1 MTRRKY
7 VPVLLCLL
15 CLTIQAQAQ
24 QQPSL
29 DSLIEPEL
37 GALVATY
44 KMLHAQPELS
54 QHEEKTSAFVAAQ
67 LRALGYTV
75 TDHVGK
81 YDRAGLTAYG
91 VVAVMQN
98 GVGPTVLVRTDMDAL
113 PVEEKTGLPYASKV
127 RTRNEQGDEVSVMHA
142 CGHDIHITSFLGTA
156 KLLARL
162 KEQWHGT
169 LVLVGQP
176 AEETVTGALALLN
189 DGLYTRFPK
198 PDFAVALHDTATLAA
213 GRMGYTWGYAGASAD
228 SVNITIRGVGGHG
241 AAPQTTKDP
250 IVMAAQVI
258 LALQTIVSR
267 ENSPLDPAIVTVGS
281 IHGGTKRNIIPDE
294 VQLQLTVRTYRAE
307 ARAKILA
314 AIERIT
320 KGVALAAGV
329 PPERAPTVE
338 LVTRE
343 SVASTFNDPALTE
356 RLAGA
361 WRQALGADNVVVLDP
376 AMVSEDFAYYS
387 LAGHKIPTVMFHVG
401 AVEQTRIDASNQ
413 TGKPLPSLHSSLF
426 APVPEPTIRTAIK
439 AMTTAVLELMKRT

>member
-1 MTRRKY
+1 MKRRICL
-7 VPVLLCLL
+7 PVLLCLC
-15 CLTIQAQAQ
+15 CLTIPIRAQ
-24 QQPSL
+24 QQSL

-37 GALVATY
+37 AALVATY
-44 KMLHAQPELS
+44 KTLHAAPELS

-67 LRALGYTV
+67 LRALGYNV

-81 YDRAGLTAYG
+81 YDRPGLTGYG

-98 GVGPTVLVRTDMDAL
+98 GAGPTVLVRTDMDAL

-127 RTRNEQGDEVSVMHA
+127 RTKNEQGDEVSVMHA

-156 KLLARL
+156 KLLAQL
-162 KEQWHGT
+162 KAQWHGT

-198 PDFAVALHDTATLAA
+198 PDFAIALHDHATLAA
-213 GRMGYTWGYAGASAD
+213 GRIGYTSGYALASAD

-241 AAPQTTKDP
+241 ASPQTTKDP

-258 LALQTIVSR
+258 LALQTIISR

-307 ARAKILA
+307 VREKILA

-320 KGVALAAGV
+320 TGIALAAGV
-329 PPERAPTVE
+329 PPDRAPTVE
-338 LVTRE
+338 LITRE

-361 WRQALGADNVVVLDP
+361 WRQTLGAANVVALEP

-387 LAGHKIPTVMFHVG
+387 LAEHKIPTVMFHVG
-401 AVEQTRIDASNQ
+401 AVEQARIDASKQ
-413 TGKPLPSLHSSLF
+413 TGTPLPSLHSSLF

-439 AMTTAVLELMKRT
+439 AMTTAVLELMKKP

>member
-1 MTRRKY
+1 L
-7 VPVLLCLL
+7 PFLLCLVGCTL
-15 CLTIQAQAQ
+15 AARAQA
-24 QQPSL
+24 QPSL

-37 GALVATY
+37 GALVTTY
-44 KMLHAQPELS
+44 KTLHAQPELS
-54 QHEEKTSAFVAAQ
+54 QHEEQTAAFVAAQ

-81 YDRAGLTAYG
+81 YEQAGATAYG

-98 GVGPTVLVRTDMDAL
+98 GAGPTVLVRTDMDAL
-113 PVEEKTGLPYASKV
+113 PVAEKTGLPYASKI

-162 KEQWHGT
+162 KDQWHGT

-176 AEETVTGALALLN
+176 AEETVTGALALLR

-198 PDFAVALHDTATLAA
+198 PDFVLALHDNATLAA
-213 GRMGYTWGYAGASAD
+213 GRIGYTSGYALASAD

-250 IVMAAQVI
+250 VVIAAQVV

-307 ARAKILA
+307 AREKILA

-320 KGVALAAGV
+320 KGIAAAAGV

-338 LVTRE
+338 LVARE

-356 RLAGA
+356 RLTGA
-361 WRQALGADNVVVLDP
+361 WRESLGAANVVALDP
-376 AMVSEDFAYYS
+376 AMVSEDFAYFS
-387 LAGHKIPTVMFHVG
+387 LPEHKIPSVIFWVG
-401 AVEQTRIDASNQ
+401 AVEQARIDASRQ
-413 TGKPLPSLHSSLF
+413 TGTPLPSLHSSQF
-426 APVPEPTIRTAIK
+426 APVPEPTIRTAVK
-439 AMTTAVLELMKRT
+439 AMTTAVLALMKKS